1 MSMNWGVRGALLTS
15 DHFGA
20 SGEVKLRFS
29 AAPGL
34 DPWHGVPGVIS
45 APRGPRAAIDLASI
59 AAGDRDVFTRRGVRL
74 RAGCSCNA
82 AKGRLLHLAV
92 HLGSIRE

>member
-1 MSMNWGVRGALLTS
+1 MKWGVLGALLTS
-15 DHFGA
+15 DHFAAPGRL
-20 SGEVKLRFS
+20 KLRFS
-29 AAPGL
+29 TAPGL
-34 DPWHGVPGVIS
+34 DPWHGVLGVMRCAS
-45 APRGPRAAIDLASI
+45 AGRGHHLASI
-59 AAGDRDVFTRRGVRL
+59 AAGDRDVFTRRGVRI